1 MVRKARDFLL
11 DRLTQKNVFVL
22 LRIEDERLPTE
33 RIETVLISDSD
44 KIVGWAPNAWYLDNL
59 DKVREM
65 VGGAAGG
72 PAAAAPDDLD
82 DPDLLLGG

>member
-1 MVRKARDFLL
+1 M
-11 DRLTQKNVFVL
+11 TPKNVFVL

-44 KIVGWAPNAWYLDNL
+44 KIVGWAPSAWYLDNI

-65 VGGAAGG
+65 VGAAGG

-82 DPDLLLGG
+82 DPELLFGG